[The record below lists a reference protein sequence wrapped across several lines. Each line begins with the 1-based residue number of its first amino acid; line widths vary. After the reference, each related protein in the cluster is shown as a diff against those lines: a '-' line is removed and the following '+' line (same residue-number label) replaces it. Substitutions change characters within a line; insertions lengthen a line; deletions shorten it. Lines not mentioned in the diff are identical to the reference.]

1 MADVFYH
8 VEQRQKLGSSA
19 AEGGM
24 HEEQIRSRNH
34 ILTLHKN
41 SADKITKLTQQD
53 GSLTANDDQTT
64 ATNSDDPNELPEGL
78 EASKITIVIATLF
91 ISSLFF
97 MMDNGFMPAASV
109 KFKDE
114 MKMDN
119 AAFGFIGSFVYLG

>member
-19 AEGGM
+19 AEGGSD
-24 HEEQIRSRNH
+24 EEQARSGNQ
-34 ILTLHKN
+34 IATLTKN
-41 SADKITKLTQQD
+41 PSDENNKLFQQD
-53 GSLTANDDQTT
+53 GSLTGRDDKTT
-64 ATNSDDPNELPEGL
+64 ATNNDDPNELPEGL
-78 EASKITIVIATLF
+78 EASKITVVIATLF